1 MSFVGAGIGY
11 RRTHRDALLAD
22 AGERPALLE
31 IIPGHFFGEPEALAP
46 LAARYPLVFHE
57 VGLSLGTADAGSAAS
72 RALVARIRALIDLAR
87 PALVTDHVAITR
99 SPGGVDL
106 GHLCPLWYTREA
118 LALVG
123 DRVRALQ
130 DRFGV
135 PVALENI
142 AAPFA
147 LGEAEL
153 TEAAF
158 FGELCAATGCGML
171 LDLSN
176 LIANAR
182 NFGFDAAARLADYPL
197 EAVVQVHL
205 AGGSDDRGFWV
216 DSHDAPVG
224 DDAFALLAQLRGRAR
239 SLVAIVVE
247 RDDRVP
253 PLPELVAEARRAEAL
268 WRPPWI

>member
-1 MSFVGAGIGY
+1 MSFLGAGIGY
-11 RRTHRDALLAD
+11 RRKHRDALLAD
-22 AGERPALLE
+22 AGERPSLLE
-31 IIPGHFFGEPEALAP
+31 IIPGHFFADPDALAP

-57 VGLSLGTADAGSAAS
+57 VGLSLGTADAGSAVA
-72 RALVARIRALIDLAR
+72 RELIARIRGLIDRAR

-99 SPGGVDL
+99 SPAGVDL

-118 LALVG
+118 LALVA

-130 DRFGV
+130 DRFSV
-135 PVALENI
+135 PVALENL
-142 AAPFA
+142 AAPFELA
-147 LGEAEL
+147 AAEL
-153 TEAAF
+153 DEPAF
-158 FGELCAATGCGML
+158 FRELCAATGCGML

-197 EAVVQVHL
+197 EAVAQVHL
-205 AGGSDDRGFWV
+205 AGGGDDRGFYV

-224 DDAFALLAQLRGRAR
+224 DDSFALLGQIRRRAN
-239 SLVAIVVE
+239 SLIAIVVE
-247 RDDRVP
+247 RDDHIP

-268 WRPPWI
+268 WRQP